1 MSMAFLMFGSIEE
14 MDMIET
20 AIIYIKRNKIKSL
33 IIILIIATII
43 LGEIIGLLLSNA
55 SEKSERD
62 AYLYNGAA
70 LVIEDDN
77 GGFTKSDYDE
87 IRKVKYVTGLG
98 AWRELIADP
107 VDTENVKEHKGI
119 DPENKD
125 VRNRA
130 DKMVIVANMD
140 VQQYSLFS
148 WEKNVSLIEG
158 EFPTYKNKGIIV
170 EQRYAK
176 KNNLKVGDEVKY
188 TLNP

>member
-1 MSMAFLMFGSIEE
+1 MIMGS
-14 MDMIET
+14 
-20 AIIYIKRNKIKSL
+20 
-33 IIILIIATII
+33 
-43 LGEIIGLLLSNA
+43 
-55 SEKSERD
+55 
-62 AYLYNGAA
+62 

-125 VRNRA
+125 VSNRA
-130 DKMVIVANMD
+130 DKMVIIANMECAKNIAC
-140 VQQYSLFS
+140 FS
-148 WEKNVSLIEG
+148 WEKKVSLIEG

-176 KNNLKVGDEVKY
+176 KI
-188 TLNP
+188 TLRWGMKLNIL